1 MEQEQR
7 IAQLETALIEAQK
20 AIRELKERLET
31 LERKVSE
38 RGFNSA

>member
-7 IAQLETALIEAQK
+7 MAQLEKALIEAQQD
-20 AIRELKERLET
+20 IRKLQERLET

-38 RGFNSA
+38 RGFNSR